1 MNDMPRLTGTVVA
14 AGGPAAWA
22 YVQVRSLAGDFQGE
36 VRTDA
41 DGRFLLHPMP
51 GRWRLVAWAP
61 GRGHTEQEIAVGPA
75 DAELQL
81 ELSEHIQVRT

>member
-1 MNDMPRLTGTVVA
+1 MPSLTGTVVA

-22 YVQVRSLAGDFQGE
+22 YVQVRSLASDFQGE

-61 GRGHTEQEIAVGPA
+61 GRGMPSRRSPSAPAGAEVRLQLTEQIE
-75 DAELQL
+75 
-81 ELSEHIQVRT
+81 VRR

>member
-1 MNDMPRLTGTVVA
+1 MPSLTGTVVA

-22 YVQVRSLAGDFQGE
+22 YVQVRSLASDFQGE

-41 DGRFLLHPMP
+41 DGRFLLHPTP

-61 GRGHTEQEIAVGPA
+61 GRGHTEQEVAVGTA
-75 DAELQL
+75 DVDVRL
-81 ELSEHIQVRT
+81 ELANRVEVQT

>member
-1 MNDMPRLTGTVVA
+1 MPSLTGTVVA

-22 YVQVRSLAGDFQGE
+22 YVQVRSLASDFQGE

-41 DGRFLLHPMP
+41 DGRFLLHPTP

-61 GRGHTEQEIAVGPA
+61 GRGHAEQEVAVGPA
-75 DAELQL
+75 GAEVRLQL
-81 ELSEHIQVRT
+81 TEQNEVHG